1 MTVQSILSTVCSPNK
16 GIFHSQVQQ
25 FNLNF
30 SFYTVNILDSPVLSS
45 FRANYP
51 KNKNAATFGLSA
63 VTMDQFGSNLRNF
76 FEQKFDSDPQ
86 NSAENWMSE
95 KEVMDTVRE
104 LVRRGFCTSHVLY
117 VRVRSSQNPFK

>member
-1 MTVQSILSTVCSPNK
+1 M
-16 GIFHSQVQQ
+16 
-25 FNLNF
+25 
-30 SFYTVNILDSPVLSS
+30 LSS
-45 FRANYP
+45 FRANCP
-51 KNKNAATFGLSA
+51 QNKNAITVDLSA
-63 VTMDQFGSNLRNF
+63 VTMDQFGSDLPKF

-117 VRVRSSQNPFK
+117 VRVRSSQNPFE